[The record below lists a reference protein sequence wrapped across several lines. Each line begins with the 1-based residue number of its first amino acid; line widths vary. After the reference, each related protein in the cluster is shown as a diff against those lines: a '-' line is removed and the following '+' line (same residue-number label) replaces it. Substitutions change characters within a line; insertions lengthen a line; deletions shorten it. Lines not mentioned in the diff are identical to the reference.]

1 MKVKIAYTVNLEEVE
16 EEVKRILQKSLT
28 LIEKCCDD
36 GFDVFQNLNEEGSN
50 SIDSMVDK
58 LENIRTKLAR
68 ADIIVADCQNILS
81 GYSNV
86 LKTAEEENEE

>member
-1 MKVKIAYTVNLEEVE
+1 M
-16 EEVKRILQKSLT
+16 S

-36 GFDVFQNLNEEGSN
+36 GFDVFQNLNEDGPN

-86 LKTAEEENEE
+86 LKTQEVNNEEED